1 MMKTPAITPISQEFD
16 FKTVPSWYVLCT
28 NNACPLRQ
36 DCMRFHAGF
45 HAPDS
50 LESAHCVMPNTL
62 KDGRCRWFD
71 LKMIVVNAYGF
82 SHLYDQVLKRDYTS
96 MRKSITN
103 YLHGT
108 KMYYEY
114 KRGERPLSP
123 EQQQQI
129 QLIVNN
135 FGYDW
140 EVVFDRYAEAYK
152 YGIAPQ
158 SVE

>member
-1 MMKTPAITPISQEFD
+1 
-16 FKTVPSWYVLCT
+16 
-28 NNACPLRQ
+28 
-36 DCMRFHAGF
+36 MRFHAGSQ
-45 HAPDS
+45 APDS